1 MKPMDIIEN
10 DQFKIKRLNEKIIE
24 LFTSK
29 NIKIMINKD
38 DEII

>member
-24 LFTSK
+24 LFTSE